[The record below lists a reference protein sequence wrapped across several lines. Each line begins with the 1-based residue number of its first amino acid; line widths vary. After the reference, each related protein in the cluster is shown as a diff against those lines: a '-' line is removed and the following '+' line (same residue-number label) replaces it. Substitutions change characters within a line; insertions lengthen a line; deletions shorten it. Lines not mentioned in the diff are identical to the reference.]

1 MDKVDKFK
9 NVNKEI
15 MEDSIPAIKI
25 MEEINKTI
33 LKIEGTNDEKLKK
46 KYIEDFYKKADSW
59 QIIVAKPKDSY
70 VWMQIPIMYQEKER
84 KLSLLERIKILFTQ
98 GVWIKPQVVEKYAEM
113 LSNLKFPM
121 EIELEP
127 MDFIFA
133 KSSEIDKFYY
143 SAIYLTGKMMETMLM
158 SNSSSLAIYDKPNG
172 IIAMNNVNYWLGE
185 MTRQGLADTSHLQ
198 STLRTATI
206 AELIRDSTVEMIG
219 VKDYI
224 KNKEPIASA

>member
-1 MDKVDKFK
+1 MDRVDKFK
-9 NVNKEI
+9 NANKEI
-15 MEDSIPAIKI
+15 MENSIPAIKI

-33 LKIEGTNDEKLKK
+33 LKIEETNDEELKK
-46 KYIEDFYKKADSW
+46 KYMEDFYKKADSW
-59 QIIVAKPKDSY
+59 QIIIAKPKDSY

-84 KLSLLERIKILFTQ
+84 EVSLLKRIKILFTQ
-98 GVWIKPQVVEKYAEM
+98 GIWIKSQVTEKYADM
-113 LSNLKFPM
+113 FSNLKFPM

-143 SAIYLTGKMMETMLM
+143 SAIYLTGKMMATMLKT
-158 SNSSSLAIYDKPNG
+158 NSSSIAIYDKPNG

-185 MTRQGLADTSHLQ
+185 ITKQGLADTSHLQ

-206 AELIRDSTVEMIG
+206 SELIKDSTVEM
-219 VKDYI
+219 VSYI
-224 KNKEPIASA
+224 KNKESIANA

>member
-9 NVNKEI
+9 NANKEI
-15 MEDSIPAIKI
+15 MENSIPAIKI
-25 MEEINKTI
+25 MEEIRKTI
-33 LKIEGTNDEKLKK
+33 LKIEETNDEKLKK
-46 KYIEDFYKKADSW
+46 QYIEDFYKKADSW
-59 QIIVAKPKDSY
+59 QIIIAKPKGSY

-84 KLSLLERIKILFTQ
+84 KVSLLERIKILFTQ
-98 GVWIKPQVVEKYAEM
+98 GIWIKPQITEKYADM

-121 EIELEP
+121 EMELEP

-143 SAIYLTGKMMETMLM
+143 SAIYLTGKMMATMLK

-185 MTRQGLADTSHLQ
+185 ITKQGLADTSYLQ

-219 VKDYI
+219 IKDYI
-224 KNKEPIASA
+224 KNKETIASA